1 MIRRGRHGGA
11 FPVTVRSSSP
21 TVWAALAACAVICA
35 APRQGLAQPVD
46 FTGYVL
52 GLGTYVGESSV
63 AVSGASAFQRLRG
76 MATWRR
82 DRFHVDAAY
91 EHTLNLRESGVQGA
105 QLFTAGGA
113 SSNGDWLDL
122 GGTIEER
129 ESVVWRHR
137 VDRLAMSIEL
147 TDNAELIVGR
157 QPISW
162 ATTLVFTPAD
172 PFSPFDP
179 SDPFREYRQG
189 VDAARLRVYPG
200 AVSEIDF
207 VVRRS
212 DFGFQET
219 TTAAVRG
226 STSVGGWDV
235 AAWAG
240 LVHDEGAGALA
251 VSGSVGSWAIRA
263 EGSLRESE
271 EADATVRA
279 TLGVDRRFTLD
290 GRDLYLV
297 MEISH
302 DGFGLD
308 DVSDLAQLAGSDA
321 LRRGELQSL
330 GSDQAVL
337 QASYQLHPLAGVSG
351 LVLVNLHDGSA
362 LLAPGAS
369 YSASPNTSIQGGAY
383 LSVGDGDVDA
393 FGVPGS
399 EYGGVPGVVY
409 VSVSWFL

>member
-1 MIRRGRHGGA
+1 M
-11 FPVTVRSSSP
+11 TVRSRP
-21 TVWAALAACAVICA
+21 PALWVVLAACAGVQG
-35 APRQGLAQPVD
+35 APSSVAAQPVD
-46 FTGYVL
+46 VTGYVL
-52 GLGTYVGESSV
+52 GLGSYVGESSV
-63 AVSGASAFQRLRG
+63 AVAGASAFQRLRG
-76 MATWRR
+76 MAAWSP
-82 DRFHVDAAY
+82 DRLRFEAAY

-113 SSNGDWLDL
+113 SANGDWLDL
-122 GGTIEER
+122 GGTLEER

-137 VDRLAMSIEL
+137 VDRLAMSVEL
-147 TDNAELIVGR
+147 TDDAELIVGR

-189 VDAARLRVYPG
+189 VDAARLRIYPG

-226 STSVGGWDV
+226 STSLGGWDL

-240 LVHDEGAGALA
+240 VVHDEGAGALA
-251 VSGSVGSWAIRA
+251 VSGSMGSWAIRA

-271 EADATVRA
+271 EADVVVRA
-279 TLGVDRRFTLD
+279 TFGVDRRFTVD

-297 MEISH
+297 MEVSH
-302 DGFGLD
+302 DGFGVD
-308 DVSDLAQLAGSDA
+308 DVSELPALAGSDA

-330 GSDQAVL
+330 GSDQAAL
-337 QASYQLHPLAGVSG
+337 QASYQLHPLWGLSG
-351 LVLVNLHDGSA
+351 LALVNLHDGSA

-369 YSASPNTSIQGGAY
+369 YSSSPNTSIQGGAF
-383 LSVGDGDVDA
+383 LSLGDGGVDS
-393 FGVPGS
+393 FGIPRS
-399 EYGGVPGVVY
+399 EYGEVPGVVY
-409 VSVSWFL
+409 MSVSWFL